1 VGEERDLKRRYRA
14 FVKAN
19 HPDAGGDRDA
29 FERGL
34 AALRAE
40 QRAELGTGPQGV
52 TASGSRVVAHRS
64 GGLNRAVR
72 RWWRR
77 RRH

>member
-1 VGEERDLKRRYRA
+1 MGEIGDLKRRYRA

-40 QRAELGTGPQGV
+40 RAGAPDSPTVSSSNVEI
-52 TASGSRVVAHRS
+52 HRS
-64 GGLNRAVR
+64 GGVRRAVR
-72 RWWRR
+72 RWWRHR
-77 RRH
+77 RR